1 MHLKD
6 LTQKRT
12 NLENI
17 RIKVNNDKNI
27 LLITIMKLTK
37 KLAFYVDNSLL
48 NIQLIHALKNKYNI
62 KNNFVGGQQ
71 NKILN
76 AIKKVFIKDKELYIY
91 LTEEQKYGTDSY
103 SRYEKTILEKI
114 KSKKADFI
122 TIGQRAIKFCAD
134 NNLNVI
140 KSFNN
145 SSFPDLAKILTNLV
159 KVLYLDAGY
168 AKVHFVIN
176 SNKNYKKPFT
186 ILPLD
191 NFDVD
196 KLLNI
201 KQTNSF
207 NSVIQNYKIYPNIEG
222 FIENQIN
229 IFLENAI
236 NALVVE
242 SSFYNAKNALVST
255 NQKSKQLDEEI
266 LKVSKRINRVK
277 QEKQIEEIILLTK
290 KKKTI
295 FEEGHNE

>member
-6 LTQKRT
+6 IIQKKN

-17 RIKVNNDKNI
+17 RVKVNNDKNI

-37 KLAFYVDNSLL
+37 KLSFYLDNSLL
-48 NIQLIHALKNKYNI
+48 NIQLINALKNKYSI
-62 KNNFVGGQQ
+62 KNNFVSSQ
-71 NKILN
+71 NSKLINNFQKIL
-76 AIKKVFIKDKELYIY
+76 IKDKELYIY

-103 SRYEKTILEKI
+103 TRYETTILENI
-114 KSKKADFI
+114 KNKNADFI
-122 TIGQRAIKFCAD
+122 LIGERAIQFGAKNKLSVVKEF
-134 NNLNVI
+134 
-140 KSFNN
+140 KN
-145 SSFPDLAKILTNLV
+145 SSHKGLAKILTQLT
-159 KVLYLDAGY
+159 KILFLDSTY
-168 AKVHFVIN
+168 KKVHFVIN

-186 ILPLD
+186 LLPLD

-201 KQTNSF
+201 KHTNSLD
-207 NSVIQNYKIYPNIEG
+207 SVIKTYKIYPNIEG
-222 FIENQIN
+222 FIENQIH

-236 NALVVE
+236 NALIVE

-266 LKVSKRINRVK
+266 IKVSKKINRIK
-277 QEKQIEEIILLTK
+277 QEKQIEEIVLLTK

-295 FEEGHNE
+295 FEEGK